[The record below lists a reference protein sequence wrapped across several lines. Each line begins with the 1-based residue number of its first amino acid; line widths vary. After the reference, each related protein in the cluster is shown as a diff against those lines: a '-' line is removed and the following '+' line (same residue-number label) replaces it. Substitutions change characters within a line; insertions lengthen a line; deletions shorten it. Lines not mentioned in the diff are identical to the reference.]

1 MPYFS
6 KFYQIEVRDSIAK
19 DFTDVNGKVDDMM
32 AGLHEI
38 RVRQA
43 EQKYDLQKLE
53 KTIKKRKFV
62 LR

>member
-6 KFYQIEVRDSIAK
+6 EFYQIEVRDSIAK

-38 RVRQA
+38 RVRRA
-43 EQKYDLQKLE
+43 EQKYDLKKLE
-53 KTIKKRKFV
+53 KTISKRKFV